1 MSPHPL
7 RDRSRELRK
16 NATKQEKQLWYKYL
30 NSFPLRMHRQMVIDN
45 YIVDFYCHKAKLVI
59 ELDGGQHYDAE
70 KLKQDEDRTAWLESQ
85 GLAVLRF
92 TNLDV
97 DQHFF
102 EVCERIKEIADQR
115 LVELADNQTEL

>member
-30 NSFPLRMHRQMVIDN
+30 NSFPLRMHRQMVIGN

-59 ELDGGQHYDAE
+59 ELDGGQHYDDE

-85 GLAVLRF
+85 GLVVLRF

-97 DQHFF
+97 DQHFLG
-102 EVCERIKEIADQR
+102 VCERIKEIADQR